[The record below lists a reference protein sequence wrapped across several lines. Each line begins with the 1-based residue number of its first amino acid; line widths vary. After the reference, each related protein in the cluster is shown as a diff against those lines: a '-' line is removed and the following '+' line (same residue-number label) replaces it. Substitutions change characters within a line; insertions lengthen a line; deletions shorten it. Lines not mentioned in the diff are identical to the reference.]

1 MTVPLKEIGEKNLL
15 MKLRRFLGSDSP
27 SVVRIFSEDC
37 AVLHGNP
44 GQYRLFTTDSLLQDI
59 HFRLE
64 YADPYSIGRKAIL
77 VNLSDIS
84 AMGGTPTFF
93 MLSAGFP
100 EDASAEF
107 VEELYQGMLSVAV
120 ENNIAFV
127 GGNITRS
134 PHVILDIFMSGDV
147 AANEVLM
154 RNGAKAGDSVFV
166 NAPLGSSAA
175 GLKCLQA
182 GHRLGKAENSAIE
195 QAIRAHLE
203 PPNHNRLA
211 RKIASTKLAS
221 SMIDISD
228 GLAGDLAELCRESGT
243 GASLEL
249 GKIPIH
255 NAIKEL
261 ATTMNWDPS
270 ELALYGGEDY
280 HLLFT
285 VSVKDRADFLK
296 GMKGETVYEIGSMTQ
311 DSGKILADGK
321 NLKSGYEHF

>member
-1 MTVPLKEIGEKNLL
+1 MAVPLNDIGEKTLL
-15 MKLRRFLGSDSP
+15 MKLRRFLGGDSP

-44 GQYRLFTTDSLLQDI
+44 GQYRLYTTDSLLQDI

-84 AMGGTPTFF
+84 AMGGTPAFF

-100 EDASAEF
+100 EDASVEF
-107 VEELYQGMLSVAV
+107 VEELYQGMVTVAV

-134 PHVILDIFMSGDV
+134 PLLLLDIFMSGDV

-154 RNGAKAGDSVFV
+154 RNGGKAGDSIFV
-166 NAPLGSSAA
+166 NAPLGASSA

-182 GHRLGKAENSAIE
+182 GYRLNKAENSAIE

-221 SMIDISD
+221 SMIDLSD

-249 GKIPIH
+249 SKIPIH
-255 NAIKEL
+255 QAVKEL
-261 ATTMNWDPS
+261 ANSMTWNAS

-285 VSVKDRADFLK
+285 VSAKNRSDFLAA
-296 GMKGETVYEIGSMTQ
+296 MKGEQVYEIGVMTP